1 MKTYYISRKTCR
13 DFSVFLTLQ
22 TIFKEQKKGAEEEKW
37 GVKRRDKW
45 TNGKQSAV
53 RVFGE
58 HTLRPKG
65 AERSIFW
72 ARRCKYETWPLL
84 QTRQSQSSS
93 LQPRLH
99 SEHTRCKQ
107 SVQSVCECV
116 DRIHKRSLCCIS
128 TCTNHNLFV
137 LWDAS
142 YYLSDLRFHYW
153 RAENPTR
160 DLTFAHRAADAP
172 ARVRSAE
179 SAVYVKPDT
188 SVSSYYPSHLS
199 PLPSSSLLYNP
210 LLICAPPRTVC
221 CQ

>member
-22 TIFKEQKKGAEEEKW
+22 TIFKEQKKRSRGRKMRWEK
-37 GVKRRDKW
+37 KRKMNKRKTKRSTSVRGTYAATKRCRAKHLLSQKMQIRDL
-45 TNGKQSAV
+45 TSA
-53 RVFGE
+53 
-58 HTLRPKG
+58 
-65 AERSIFW
+65 AD
-72 ARRCKYETWPLL
+72 
-84 QTRQSQSSS
+84 SSS

-160 DLTFAHRAADAP
+160 DLTVAHRAADAP

>member
-22 TIFKEQKKGAEEEKW
+22 TIFKEQKKRSRGRKMRWEK
-37 GVKRRDKW
+37 KRQMNKRKTKRSTSVRGTYAATKRCRAKHLLSQKMQIRDL
-45 TNGKQSAV
+45 TSA
-53 RVFGE
+53 
-58 HTLRPKG
+58 
-65 AERSIFW
+65 AD
-72 ARRCKYETWPLL
+72 
-84 QTRQSQSSS
+84 SSS

>member
-1 MKTYYISRKTCR
+1 MRCEKKRQMNKWKTKRSTSVRGTYAATKRCR
-13 DFSVFLTLQ
+13 AKHLLS
-22 TIFKEQKKGAEEEKW
+22 
-37 GVKRRDKW
+37 
-45 TNGKQSAV
+45 
-53 RVFGE
+53 
-58 HTLRPKG
+58 
-65 AERSIFW
+65 
-72 ARRCKYETWPLL
+72 RRCKYETWPLL

>member
-1 MKTYYISRKTCR
+1 MKTYYISRKTYR

-22 TIFKEQKKGAEEEKW
+22 TIFKEQKKRSRGRKMRWEK
-37 GVKRRDKW
+37 KRKMNKRKTKRSTSVRGTYAATKRCRAKHLLSQKMQIRDL
-45 TNGKQSAV
+45 TSA
-53 RVFGE
+53 
-58 HTLRPKG
+58 
-65 AERSIFW
+65 AD
-72 ARRCKYETWPLL
+72 
-84 QTRQSQSSS
+84 SSS

>member
-22 TIFKEQKKGAEEEKW
+22 TIFKEQKKRSRGRKMRWEK
-37 GVKRRDKW
+37 KRKMNKRKTKRSTSVRGTYAATKRCRAKHLLSQKMQIRDL
-45 TNGKQSAV
+45 TSA
-53 RVFGE
+53 
-58 HTLRPKG
+58 
-65 AERSIFW
+65 AD
-72 ARRCKYETWPLL
+72 
-84 QTRQSQSSS
+84 SSS